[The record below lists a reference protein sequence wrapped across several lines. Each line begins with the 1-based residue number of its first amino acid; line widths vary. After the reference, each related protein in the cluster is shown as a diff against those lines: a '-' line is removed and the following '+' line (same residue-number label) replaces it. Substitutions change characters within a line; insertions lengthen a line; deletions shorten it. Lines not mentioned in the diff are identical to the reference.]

1 MRTLTTRTSGGG
13 QYDFANGWH
22 TVTIKAAKYGDWN
35 GNKFLEMAFQ
45 DYPDTFTLR
54 VYAKNSANGE
64 EFAIGNVFRFANAG
78 IEEVMNDGGADSKVL
93 KINDAPDVLTGHQL
107 NILFFKDGEYTR
119 AYSSIAPTEFSNAAE
134 SFSTSD
140 VDYWKGRAERRFSE
154 YHDNVTLVDTKVHT
168 NGTTKVTDSAKR
180 QLEETPVPV
189 PAGDD
194 DLPF

>member
-78 IEEVMNDGGADSKVL
+78 ITDGLDGPDGNIIVKIDDDTSHL
-93 KINDAPDVLTGHQL
+93 KGKQL
-107 NILFFKDGEYTR
+107 NICFHKDG
-119 AYSSIAPTEFSNAAE
+119 
-134 SFSTSD
+134 
-140 VDYWKGRAERRFSE
+140 
-154 YHDNVTLVDTKVHT
+154 
-168 NGTTKVTDSAKR
+168 
-180 QLEETPVPV
+180 
-189 PAGDD
+189 
-194 DLPF
+194 